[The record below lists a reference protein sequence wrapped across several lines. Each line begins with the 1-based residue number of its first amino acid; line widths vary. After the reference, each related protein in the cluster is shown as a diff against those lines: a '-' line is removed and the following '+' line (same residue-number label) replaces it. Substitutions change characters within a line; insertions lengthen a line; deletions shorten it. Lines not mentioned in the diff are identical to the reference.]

1 MPPPDAVQYAADF
14 ARCRTLAAKGR
25 KSNFGANAA
34 SATVGTAAKTAVATT
49 AVGPAVGASISSAV
63 GGTGATVGGTAIGI
77 AAPMIGARVGFGFS
91 RLLRSSNKERLQDR
105 LVLCLSE
112 AGSKNRPL
120 ACRKEAGKV
129 VRNYRRAQPS
139 AAASM
144 AVAAPFKA

>member
-1 MPPPDAVQYAADF
+1 MGV
-14 ARCRTLAAKGR
+14 
-25 KSNFGANAA
+25 
-34 SATVGTAAKTAVATT
+34 
-49 AVGPAVGASISSAV
+49 
-63 GGTGATVGGTAIGI
+63 
-77 AAPMIGARVGFGFS
+77 AAPMIGALVGFGFS
-91 RLLRSSNKERLQDR
+91 RLLRSSKKRLQDR
-105 LVLCLSE
+105 LVLCLSD